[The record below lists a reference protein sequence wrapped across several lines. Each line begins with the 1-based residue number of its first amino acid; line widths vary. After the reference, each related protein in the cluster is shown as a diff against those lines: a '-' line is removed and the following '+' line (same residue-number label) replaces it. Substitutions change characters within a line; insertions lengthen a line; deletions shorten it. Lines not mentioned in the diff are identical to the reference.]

1 MKFKYYLRG
10 VGIGL
15 IVTTLL
21 FTIAFAFY
29 KPTLSDAE
37 IIKKAQALGME
48 KVEEKKETTEP
59 KKDDTNAASEDAK
72 ENTAPAEETKNIDFT
87 IASGDS
93 SATVAQHLQEAG
105 LVDNAKAFDMYL
117 SEQNL
122 DNFLLPGSY
131 QIPEGSTFLEIGELL
146 TTKQNPQQ

>member
-10 VGIGL
+10 VGIGV

-48 KVEEKKETTEP
+48 KVEEKKETSEQ

-72 ENTAPAEETKNIDFT
+72 ENTAPAEETKNVDFT

>member
-10 VGIGL
+10 VGIGV

-48 KVEEKKETTEP
+48 KVEEKKETTEQ
-59 KKDDTNAASEDAK
+59 KKEETNAASEDAK
-72 ENTAPAEETKNIDFT
+72 ENTAEETKNVDFT

-122 DNFLLPGSY
+122 DDFLLPGSY

-146 TTKQNPQQ
+146 TTKQSPQQ

>member
-10 VGIGL
+10 VGIGV

-48 KVEEKKETTEP
+48 KVEEKKETTEQ
-59 KKDDTNAASEDAK
+59 KKK
-72 ENTAPAEETKNIDFT
+72 RPMQHLRMRKKI
-87 IASGDS
+87 
-93 SATVAQHLQEAG
+93 QHLQ
-105 LVDNAKAFDMYL
+105 K
-117 SEQNL
+117 
-122 DNFLLPGSY
+122 
-131 QIPEGSTFLEIGELL
+131 
-146 TTKQNPQQ
+146 KQRM

>member
-10 VGIGL
+10 VGIGV

-48 KVEEKKETTEP
+48 KVEEKKETTEQ
-59 KKDDTNAASEDAK
+59 KK
-72 ENTAPAEETKNIDFT
+72 EETVHKLI
-87 IASGDS
+87 S
-93 SATVAQHLQEAG
+93 SI
-105 LVDNAKAFDMYL
+105 YC
-117 SEQNL
+117 
-122 DNFLLPGSY
+122 LPV
-131 QIPEGSTFLEIGELL
+131 QI
-146 TTKQNPQQ
+146 

>member
-10 VGIGL
+10 VGIGV

-48 KVEEKKETTEP
+48 KGNNRTKKRR
-59 KKDDTNAASEDAK
+59 DQCS
-72 ENTAPAEETKNIDFT
+72 I
-87 IASGDS
+87 
-93 SATVAQHLQEAG
+93 
-105 LVDNAKAFDMYL
+105 
-117 SEQNL
+117 
-122 DNFLLPGSY
+122 
-131 QIPEGSTFLEIGELL
+131 
-146 TTKQNPQQ
+146 